1 MRAVIRDLVAGM
13 APGDA
18 AEVADLRFALE
29 WVDSGAP
36 LWREGGPAEPPIHLV
51 AYFVPIDVAAREMLL
66 VDHRRAG
73 MWLPPGGHVEVGET
87 PADTVRRE
95 AAEEL
100 GIEVTGEPAPPA
112 LLTVTATVGTGPRH
126 TDVSLWYPLPM
137 PRTTRIAA
145 DEGEFAAA
153 RWFAWDALPGA
164 RRGPD
169 IERFLERLE
178 RFTEAGRRTTAT
190 RE

>member
-1 MRAVIRDLVAGM
+1 MRTEIRELIARM
-13 APGDA
+13 APGDT
-18 AEVADLRFALE
+18 AEAADLRFALE
-29 WVDSGAP
+29 WIDSGAR

-51 AYFVPIDVAAREMLL
+51 AYFVPIDPATRDVLL
-66 VDHRRAG
+66 VDHRKAG
-73 MWLPPGGHVEVGET
+73 LWLPPGGHVEVGEA

-100 GIEVTGEPAPPA
+100 GIGVTGEPEPPL

-126 TDVSLWYPLPM
+126 TDVSLWYPLPI
-137 PRTTRIAA
+137 PRTARIQA

-153 RWFAWDALPGA
+153 RWFAWDALPNA

-169 IERFLERLE
+169 IDRFLGRLE
-178 RFTEAGRRTTAT
+178 RFTAAGRRTTAT